1 MQHRS
6 AGRRGRVSIYSLL
19 QIETEC
25 VCSVPNIN
33 SCILFMFYLMS
44 RHLQHIHF
52 LCTDSSKLR
61 LCVCSPWTKWP
72 KIRKYLHLVVLYV
85 VVKGSSS
92 NGLDMPGVLST
103 CEPGLPSPPA
113 QHNSKVF
120 HKAGQHTNDHSYLHL
135 YTLLLLNSIPSFNS
149 V

>member
-1 MQHRS
+1 MCVFS
-6 AGRRGRVSIYSLL
+6 AQYKFLHTIY
-19 QIETEC
+19 
-25 VCSVPNIN
+25 V
-33 SCILFMFYLMS
+33 LFDVTTFTTYS
-44 RHLQHIHF
+44 QHF

-92 NGLDMPGVLST
+92 NGLDVPGVLST

-120 HKAGQHTNDHSYLHL
+120 HKAGQHTNDHSYHHL

>member
-1 MQHRS
+1 MCVFS
-6 AGRRGRVSIYSLL
+6 AQYKFLHTIYVLFDVTTFTTYSLFVYRL
-19 QIETEC
+19 LKTEA
-25 VCSVPNIN
+25 V
-33 SCILFMFYLMS
+33 
-44 RHLQHIHF
+44 
-52 LCTDSSKLR
+52 R
-61 LCVCSPWTKWP
+61 LLAMDKVAKKSLDLIG
-72 KIRKYLHLVVLYV
+72 IRIGSDLA
-85 VVKGSSS
+85 VKGSSS
-92 NGLDMPGVLST
+92 NGLDVPGVLST

>member
-1 MQHRS
+1 MYRLLKTE
-6 AGRRGRVSIYSLL
+6 AVRLLAMDKVAKKSLDL
-19 QIETEC
+19 IG
-25 VCSVPNIN
+25 
-33 SCILFMFYLMS
+33 
-44 RHLQHIHF
+44 
-52 LCTDSSKLR
+52 
-61 LCVCSPWTKWP
+61 
-72 KIRKYLHLVVLYV
+72 IRIGSDLA
-85 VVKGSSS
+85 VKGSSS
-92 NGLDMPGVLST
+92 NGLDVPGVLST